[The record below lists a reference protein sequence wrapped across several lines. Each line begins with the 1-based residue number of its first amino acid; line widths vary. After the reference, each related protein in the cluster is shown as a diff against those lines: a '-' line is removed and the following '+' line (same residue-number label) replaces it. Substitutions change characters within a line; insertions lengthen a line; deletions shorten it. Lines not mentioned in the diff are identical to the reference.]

1 MPPDRFLPDS
11 VVLSADAHWRPE
23 SSGSP
28 CRKIPAV
35 GESRPQRRAE
45 VRKQGDPAGRPAGPG
60 AAAMSKRPLPPDA
73 GRSPWGLFRCEES
86 TDEEGQVR
94 FGARVFRA
102 RVR

>member
-1 MPPDRFLPDS
+1 
-11 VVLSADAHWRPE
+11 
-23 SSGSP
+23 
-28 CRKIPAV
+28 
-35 GESRPQRRAE
+35 
-45 VRKQGDPAGRPAGPG
+45 
-60 AAAMSKRPLPPDA
+60 MSKRPLPPDA